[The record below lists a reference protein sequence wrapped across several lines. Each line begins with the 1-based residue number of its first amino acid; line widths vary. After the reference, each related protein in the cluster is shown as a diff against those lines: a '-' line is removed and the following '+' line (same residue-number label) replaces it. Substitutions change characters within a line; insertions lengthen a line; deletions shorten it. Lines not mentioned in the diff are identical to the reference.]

1 MKRIYLDN
9 AATTAV
15 APEVVEVMLPFLQ
28 DTFGNPSST
37 HWHGRQARA
46 AIERVRKQIA
56 AYLGASPAEIIFTSG
71 GTEADNCAIRS
82 AVRTYGL
89 KHVITSPIEHHAVLH
104 TVEDLAAQ
112 GIIEMHLLQVDTQGR
127 IDLDELKQL
136 LEKHPNALVSLMHGN
151 NEIATLN
158 PIEEIARICKH
169 YGAYYHCD
177 TVQTMAHYAIDLS
190 RTPID
195 YLAGSGH
202 KFHAPKG
209 VGFMYMRKQSKVHPL
224 ITGGAQERSM
234 RGGTENV
241 AGIVALGKAMEL
253 AQEHMQEHARHIRQ
267 LKKHMI
273 DLLRAKIPGVS
284 FNGTSQ
290 DVDNSLYT
298 VLSVSL
304 PPSPHNDMLL
314 FHLDLQGVSA
324 SGGSACSSGAVKGS
338 HVLAAIKHPAERG
351 AIRFSFSRYTTQEEV
366 EQAVEILH
374 KLLSSENPVELV
386 RKNSL

>member
-9 AATTAV
+9 AATTPV
-15 APEVVEVMLPFLQ
+15 APEVIDAMLPFLR

-56 AYLGASPAEIIFTSG
+56 GYLGASPAEIIFTSG

-82 AVRTYGL
+82 AVRTHGL
-89 KHVITSPIEHHAVLH
+89 QHVITSPTEHHAVLH

-112 GIIEMHLLQVDTQGR
+112 GVVKMHLLQVDEQGR
-127 IDLDELKQL
+127 ISLHELKQL
-136 LEKHPNALVSLMHGN
+136 LEKHPKALVSLMHGN
-151 NEIATLN
+151 NEIGTLN
-158 PIEEIARICKH
+158 PIEEIADICKH
-169 YGAYYHCD
+169 YGAFYHCD
-177 TVQTMAHYAIDLS
+177 TVQTMAHYPIDVS
-190 RTPID
+190 KIPID

-209 VGFMYMRKQSKVHPL
+209 IGFMYMRKKSKVHPL
-224 ITGGAQERSM
+224 ITGGAQERNM

-253 AQEHMQEHARHIRQ
+253 AQEHMQAHARHIRSVKQ
-267 LKKHMI
+267 HMI
-273 DLLRAKIPGVS
+273 ELLRAKIPGVS
-284 FNGTSQ
+284 FNGTSA
-290 DVDNSLYT
+290 DIDNSLYT
-298 VLSVSL
+298 VLSISL

-314 FHLDLQGVSA
+314 FHLDLQGISA

-351 AIRFSFSRYTTQEEV
+351 AIRFSFSRYTTREEV
-366 EQAVEILH
+366 EHAVNVLQL
-374 KLLSSENPVELV
+374 LLSTDNPVELV
-386 RKNSL
+386 RKNM